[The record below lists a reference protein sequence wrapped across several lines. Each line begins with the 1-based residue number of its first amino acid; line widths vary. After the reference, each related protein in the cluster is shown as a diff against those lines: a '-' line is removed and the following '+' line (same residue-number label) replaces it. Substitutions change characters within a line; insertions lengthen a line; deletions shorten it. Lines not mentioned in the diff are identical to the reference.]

1 MRILSI
7 NSFITFIFLITAIG
21 HSQDAKEIIR
31 KSDELIKSKRSYAE
45 VTMTV
50 VKTDWTRTVAMKNW
64 ALEPDYAL
72 IYITEPAR
80 DKGSVTLKRKKE
92 VWNWIP
98 TAQKVIKIPP
108 SMMLQSWMG
117 SDFTNDDLVKES
129 SVVNDYTHTLLGE
142 ENFNGYNC
150 YKIESVP
157 KPDAGVVWGK
167 LLIWVAKNE
176 YFQLKVEF
184 FDEDEFIV
192 KTYIGDDIKE
202 MGGRTIPTH
211 WEMIPMDKP
220 GEKTVFIYNKIEFNY
235 NVNESFFSERNMK
248 RVR

>member
-1 MRILSI
+1 MKKLFS
-7 NSFITFIFLITAIG
+7 LITLLLFLTATLFA
-21 HSQDAKEIIR
+21 QDAKEIVR
-31 KSDELIKSKRSYAE
+31 KSDELVKSSSSYAE
-45 VTMTV
+45 LTMTV
-50 VKTDWTRTVAMKNW
+50 VKTDWSRTVTMKNW
-64 ALEPDYAL
+64 ALEPDYTL
-72 IYITEPAR
+72 MYITEPAR

-117 SDFTNDDLVKES
+117 SDFTNDDIVKES
-129 SVVNDYTHTLLGE
+129 SVVNDYTHTILGE
-142 ENFNGYNC
+142 EKFAGYDC
-150 YKIESVP
+150 YKIESIP

-192 KTYIGDDIKE
+192 KTYLGDDVKE

-211 WEMIPMDKP
+211 WEMIPIDRP
-220 GEKTVFIYNKIEFNY
+220 GEKTVFIYNKIQFNY
-235 NVNESFFSERNMK
+235 DVNEAFFSERNMK